1 MLVATG
7 LCAATAGFMPPAS
20 SALSFTAPSTLA
32 RGGVAAASRARPVF
46 ANENEN
52 SMEPEGGWGVDNLM
66 DMMDAADDD
75 DDEDTVVTST
85 AAAATAVASVQSW
98 YDSGARL
105 NGAALE
111 AIGTADDAVDSS
123 TLFLLH
129 FNKISAEGLQTIQR
143 REWVNLIDKSRS
155 NIERRQRV
163 ADEAPAATTRLWTQM
178 LKEEGTSVI
187 EARGTRMGECNQI
200 LKLVRLK
207 EEGGR
212 VVRQREEICAAM
224 VSLMP
229 TRATALSAA
238 APDGFEWGPVF

>member
-1 MLVATG
+1 
-7 LCAATAGFMPPAS
+7 MPPAS

-75 DDEDTVVTST
+75 DDEDSAVTST
-85 AAAATAVASVQSW
+85 AAAVTAVASVQSW

-105 NGAALE
+105 NGAPE
-111 AIGTADDAVDSS
+111 AIETPEATGTADDAVDSS

-163 ADEAPAATTRLWTQM
+163 ADEAPAAVTRLWTQM

-212 VVRQREEICAAM
+212 VVQQREEICAAM
-224 VSLMP
+224 ASLMP

>member
-7 LCAATAGFMPPAS
+7 LCAATAGFTLPAS
-20 SALSFTAPSTLA
+20 SALSTLP

-105 NGAALE
+105 NGAAPE

-178 LKEEGTSVI
+178 LKEEGKSVI
-187 EARGTRMGECNQI
+187 QARGTRMGECNQI

>member
-178 LKEEGTSVI
+178 LKEEGKSVI

>member
-1 MLVATG
+1 
-7 LCAATAGFMPPAS
+7 MPPAS
-20 SALSFTAPSTLA
+20 STLSTLP

-75 DDEDTVVTST
+75 DDEDSVVTPT
-85 AAAATAVASVQSW
+85 AAAVTAVASVQSW

-105 NGAALE
+105 NGAE
-111 AIGTADDAVDSS
+111 VTGTADDAVDSS

-163 ADEAPAATTRLWTQM
+163 ADEAPAAVTRLWTQM

-212 VVRQREEICAAM
+212 VVQQREEICAAM
-224 VSLMP
+224 ASLMP

>member
-20 SALSFTAPSTLA
+20 SALSSTLP
-32 RGGVAAASRARPVF
+32 RGCVAAASRARPVF

-52 SMEPEGGWGVDNLM
+52 SMEPDGGWGVDNLM

-75 DDEDTVVTST
+75 DDEDSAVTST
-85 AAAATAVASVQSW
+85 AAAVTAVASVQSW

-105 NGAALE
+105 T
-111 AIGTADDAVDSS
+111 GTADDAVDSS

-163 ADEAPAATTRLWTQM
+163 ADEAPAAVTRLWTQM

-212 VVRQREEICAAM
+212 VVQQREETCAAM

>member
-1 MLVATG
+1 
-7 LCAATAGFMPPAS
+7 MPPAS
-20 SALSFTAPSTLA
+20 STLSTLP

-75 DDEDTVVTST
+75 DDEDSAVTST
-85 AAAATAVASVQSW
+85 AAAVTAVASVQSW

-105 NGAALE
+105 NGE
-111 AIGTADDAVDSS
+111 AIETPEATGTADDAVDSS

-163 ADEAPAATTRLWTQM
+163 ADEAPAAVTRLWTQM

-212 VVRQREEICAAM
+212 VVQQREETCAAM